1 MLPTFIYSLTP
12 SIQFGCGLASNIGE
26 ELLSICTEKRV
37 QIISDSGVIAA
48 GLADAAMT
56 SLKRKGVEVDLFDDL
71 KGEASTAPIDAAAE
85 VIRAARPAAVIG
97 LGGGSALDV
106 AKLAAVLSA
115 SNRGAEYYALMNH
128 PLPQRTAKLILLPTT
143 AGTGS
148 EVTRTAVFTN
158 SDNRK
163 VWAWGNELAADLVI
177 LDPELTLTLSKSL
190 TAATGLDAM
199 VHAIEACTVKSS
211 HPLVQAFGLHAIRLG
226 AQNLQN
232 SIDRPDDLDARGAML
247 MASTLAGMAIDAA
260 GTGIAHAIGH
270 ALGTVAG
277 IHHGRAAALA
287 LDVVFLANAEAAP
300 DIHSEIALAL
310 GVQAGNVPVEKHAE
324 MAAKAYSDFIQRTGI
339 KISLKPDGLTSDD
352 LNRLVDAIHS
362 EENTPMCENNCYTA
376 SDADI
381 RDFARQLLSR

>member
-26 ELLSICTEKRV
+26 ELFSITTEKRV

-48 GLADAAMT
+48 GLADAVMA
-56 SLKRKGVEVDLFDDL
+56 SLKRKGFDVDLFDDL
-71 KGEASTAPIDAAAE
+71 KGEASTATIDAAAE
-85 VIRAARPAAVIG
+85 LIRAARPAAVIG
-97 LGGGSALDV
+97 LGGGSALDA
-106 AKLAAVLSA
+106 AKLATVLSA
-115 SNRGAEYYALMNH
+115 SDHKAEHYALMKH
-128 PLPQRTAKLILLPTT
+128 PLPPKTVKLIMLPTT

-163 VWAWGNELAADLVI
+163 IWAWGNELAADLVI
-177 LDPELTLTLSKSL
+177 LDPELTLTLPKSL

-199 VHAIEACTVKSS
+199 VHAIEACTVKGSN
-211 HPLVQAFGLHAIRLG
+211 PLVQAFGLHAIRLG
-226 AQNLQN
+226 AQNLHN
-232 SIDRPDDLDARGAML
+232 SIDRPRDLDTRGALL
-247 MASTLAGMAIDAA
+247 MASTLAGMAIDGS

-277 IHHGRAAALA
+277 IHLGRAAALA
-287 LDVVFLANAEAAP
+287 LDVVFLANAEATP
-300 DIHSEIALAL
+300 VIHSEIALAL
-310 GVQAGNVPVEKHAE
+310 GVQAGNAPVEKHAK
-324 MAAKAYSDFIQRTGI
+324 MSAKAYRDFIQRTGI
-339 KISLKPDGLTSDD
+339 EISLKTDGLTSND

-362 EENTPMCENNCYTA
+362 EENAPMCENNCYTA
-376 SDADI
+376 SDTDI

>member
-1 MLPTFIYSLTP
+1 MPPTFTYSLKP

-26 ELLSICTEKRV
+26 ELISICTEHRV
-37 QIISDSGVIAA
+37 LIISDPGVIAA
-48 GLADAAMT
+48 GLAETVMA
-56 SLKRKGVEVDLFDDL
+56 SLKRKGFDVDLFNDL
-71 KGEASTAPIDAAAE
+71 KGEASTATIDEAAE
-85 VIRAARPAAVIG
+85 VIRTARPAAVIG

-106 AKLAAVLSA
+106 AKLATVSSA
-115 SNRGAEYYALMNH
+115 GDHKAEYYALMNH
-128 PLPQRTAKLILLPTT
+128 LLPPRTVKLIMLPTT

-158 SDNRK
+158 SNNRK

-177 LDPELTLTLSKSL
+177 LDPELTLTLPKSL

-199 VHAIEACTVKSS
+199 VHAIEACTAT
-211 HPLVQAFGLHAIRLG
+211 LVQAFGLHAIRLG

-232 SIDRPDDLDARGAML
+232 SIDRPRDLDARGKLL
-247 MASTLAGMAIDAA
+247 MASTLAGMAIDAS

-270 ALGTVAG
+270 ALGTIAG

-287 LDVVFLANAEAAP
+287 LDIVFLKNAEAAP

-310 GVQAGNVPVEKHAE
+310 GVQADKAPVATHAK
-324 MAAKAYSDFIQRTGI
+324 MGAKTFSDFIRRTGI
-339 KISLKPDGLTSDD
+339 EISLKPDGLTRND
-352 LNRLVDAIHS
+352 LNRLVDTIQS
-362 EENTPMCENNCYTA
+362 NENTPMCENNCYTA
-376 SDADI
+376 SAADI